1 VGEEAEA
8 QDKNKEKDLARAE
21 LLREITT
28 IQIQTYRNNM
38 ALGRIE
44 QTLKDLKWRIEQRRE
59 ILGSNAKALALVIS
73 SDED

>member
-1 VGEEAEA
+1 MGEEAEA